1 MWDCKTGSAPGP
13 TYSRVKRT
21 AIADPNQLSRQE
33 RRLVDQIHAERL
45 EELADR
51 ADRLSGTAGL
61 AHLAELA
68 TDLHGMA
75 RDIEAA

>member
-1 MWDCKTGSAPGP
+1 M
-13 TYSRVKRT
+13 VKRT

-68 TDLHGMA
+68 TDLHGIA

>member
-1 MWDCKTGSAPGP
+1 MWDCETGSAPGP
-13 TYSRVKRT
+13 TYSMVKRT

-45 EELADR
+45 EDLADR

-68 TDLHGMA
+68 TDLHGIA

>member
-1 MWDCKTGSAPGP
+1 M
-13 TYSRVKRT
+13 
-21 AIADPNQLSRQE
+21 ADPNQLSRQE

-61 AHLAELA
+61 GQLAELA
-68 TDLHGMA
+68 SDLRAIAHHFQ
-75 RDIEAA
+75 AA

>member
-1 MWDCKTGSAPGP
+1 LWDCKTGSAPRP
-13 TYSRVKRT
+13 TYSMVKRT

-51 ADRLSGTAGL
+51 ADRLSATAGL

>member
-1 MWDCKTGSAPGP
+1 M
-13 TYSRVKRT
+13 VKRT
-21 AIADPNQLSRQE
+21 AIADSNQLSRQE

-45 EELADR
+45 EELAAR